1 MIKTSSGQTII
12 TTQIQNSIL
21 YTTYNP
27 DTILSCGN
35 SNDTTADLFFDIN
48 NDGIPDFQL
57 ELSVLFTDNLHWD
70 SSLIIFP
77 LDISQNTWSVSSYN
91 NAFCADSVPV
101 GIDSGEVIEDT
112 LDWMGSWCYFTFN
125 SEPNML
131 CTFTQPSG
139 FKYYPIRLIN
149 SIGDK
154 YFGWIYLS
162 SHYPIILK
170 ETAICL
176 IPNQPIYT
184 AHQGLYYGIPLLTK
198 NDNVN
203 IFPNPSTTTITISAK
218 GINTYI
224 LSNTFGQVIKEGKLN
239 EDETTIAVSAL
250 PNGIYILAL
259 DGRSF
264 YKISVLH

>member
-12 TTQIQNSIL
+12 TRQIQNNIL
-21 YTTYNP
+21 YTTYSP

-35 SNDTTADLFFDIN
+35 SHDTIVDLQFDIN
-48 NDGIPDFQL
+48 NDSLLDFRI
-57 ELSVLFTDNLHWD
+57 EFNVLFTDSLHWD
-70 SSLIIFP
+70 SSVIITP
-77 LDISQNTWSVSSYN
+77 LDIMQNTWFISSDTNY
-91 NAFCADSVPV
+91 FCADKVAF

-112 LDWMGSWCYFTFN
+112 LDWMGSWCYLTFN
-125 SEPNML
+125 SDPNML
-131 CTFTQPSG
+131 CTITQPFG
-139 FKYYPIRLIN
+139 FKYYPIKLVN
-149 SIGDK
+149 NIGDI

-162 SHYPIILK
+162 SHDSVILK

-176 IPNQPIYT
+176 LPNQPIYT

-198 NDNVN
+198 NDNVK
-203 IFPNPSTTTITISAK
+203 IFPNPTSTTITISAK

-239 EDETTIAVSAL
+239 GDETTIEVSAL

-264 YKISVLH
+264 YKVSVMH